1 MFSLPDSS
9 ILEEN
14 PPQVWFKKKA
24 GVDDQPKFRWPTR
37 SHPLA
42 SKNGFHRPPEDGAP
56 FPRTPWSEDQSSW
69 RCNSWCPPSRRFRVA
84 SKLTVRYWKWP
95 FLVELPIENGD
106 FPSRTVMYTPPHLW
120 SLLVCENV
128 GKMTHGW
135 SFWYPRV
142 EQWWIN
148 LSTFFFVEKHTRL
161 VYSFQQISMQH
172 SELTKIRGK
181 RRKDMK
187 NHADTPRKWSTNSSC
202 STQWV
207 EG

>member
-148 LSTFFFVEKHTRL
+148 LSTFFFRRETHPTSLFFPTNIYATFGVNKNTRKTKKRYEKPCWHPKE
-161 VYSFQQISMQH
+161 VIY
-172 SELTKIRGK
+172 K
-181 RRKDMK
+181 
-187 NHADTPRKWSTNSSC
+187 
-202 STQWV
+202 
-207 EG
+207 

>member
-1 MFSLPDSS
+1 MESEIRRKDEFCESIGTPFWSRSNRKTAQLQHSIGRFNVFSLPDSS

-95 FLVELPIENGD
+95 FLVELPIDSMVDLSIANCN
-106 FPSRTVMYTPPHLW
+106 VLPPQLW
-120 SLLVCENV
+120 SPLVCENV
-128 GKMTHGW
+128 GKMVTTDGKIW
-135 SFWYPRV
+135 VPKSWTVVDLPFPC
-142 EQWWIN
+142 
-148 LSTFFFVEKHTRL
+148 FFFHRETHPTSLFFR
-161 VYSFQQISMQH
+161 S
-172 SELTKIRGK
+172 
-181 RRKDMK
+181 
-187 NHADTPRKWSTNSSC
+187 
-202 STQWV
+202 
-207 EG
+207 